1 MHSRDIMS
9 FLAFANLFRIDSSF
23 RLCQTAAKSLF
34 QPLGMCHFHDAFPLV
49 FRIGIL
55 FLYSSHRARSKR
67 VVLYRD
73 DECSNSHA
81 VRQDVWWLV
90 GETLATWNRMRHFN
104 FLTVASS
111 QRHGIISSRCVFSNG
126 KSRDSSTFLV
136 CATVYRVSADIAQ
149 QQVPCFYQ
157 QTINQGIVQNDNSIV
172 CEKQLAWWCVK
183 LMSLQQLQ
191 EGGWLQIE
199 ALLLVWP
206 IWSVPE
212 TPELAEGLKEQR
224 DQVQIR
230 HLSE

>member
-104 FLTVASS
+104 FLTVGQGVVNDMESFPAAVSS
-111 QRHGIISSRCVFSNG
+111 AMGRAETLPLFWFVLL
-126 KSRDSSTFLV
+126 STE
-136 CATVYRVSADIAQ
+136 SAL
-149 QQVPCFYQ
+149 
-157 QTINQGIVQNDNSIV
+157 T
-172 CEKQLAWWCVK
+172 
-183 LMSLQQLQ
+183 
-191 EGGWLQIE
+191 
-199 ALLLVWP
+199 
-206 IWSVPE
+206 
-212 TPELAEGLKEQR
+212 
-224 DQVQIR
+224 
-230 HLSE
+230 